1 MYFLPK
7 KRINFKYKSFIY
19 INCCRKCTDIC
30 GRQSCENCD
39 KGLHGSNS
47 YYSEAE
53 SDEAEGDEQETSL
66 TV

>member
-1 MYFLPK
+1 M
-7 KRINFKYKSFIY
+7 
-19 INCCRKCTDIC
+19 NCCRKCTDIC
-30 GRQSCENCD
+30 GCQSCENCD

-47 YYSEAE
+47 YYLEAE